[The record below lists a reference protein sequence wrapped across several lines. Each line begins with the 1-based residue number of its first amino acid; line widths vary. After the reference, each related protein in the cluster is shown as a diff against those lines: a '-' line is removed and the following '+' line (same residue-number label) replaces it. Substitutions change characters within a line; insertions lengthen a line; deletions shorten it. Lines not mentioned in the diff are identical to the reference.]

1 MSLEHPILPETE
13 EAKTSEAEVL
23 REYRNHLKDSQGW
36 DNGVDSNKKREE
48 EEKQNSSDS
57 IVSCQCAKRD
67 SETGHREGNDAFI
80 LPFWLKLCFEGTD
93 SG

>member
-1 MSLEHPILPETE
+1 MSLEHPILPEIE

-67 SETGHREGNDAFI
+67 SETGHRGGKWCIYLAF
-80 LPFWLKLCFEGTD
+80 LT
-93 SG
+93 